1 MCCCVS
7 FFLACSIP
15 DLRLKVLRLYLFTV
29 RFPMPRG
36 EEARHLSKYIFI
48 ITQDQG
54 NDIVQKCT
62 PRRLLQLM
70 GWNKQ
75 KARDREQL
83 TANTSHRLK
92 QSKEYHT
99 GVTISTDETDIST
112 QSKTAKNKRPTTTHH
127 SNRAHLSAW
136 LPMQNI
142 QHRGTLTECT
152 QITHTF
158 PTVTPLHSAD
168 TWRHQQPNPLQTLQK
183 KDRSVQPSEC
193 TEV

>member
-1 MCCCVS
+1 MVTMNQCTLSCNKFSVVVCASIVVLIRFWCLGISVS
-7 FFLACSIP
+7 AMKNESKQSSAAEC
-15 DLRLKVLRLYLFTV
+15 
-29 RFPMPRG
+29 FPMPRG
-36 EEARHLSKYIFI
+36 KEARHLSKYIFI

-92 QSKEYHT
+92 QSKEYYT

-127 SNRAHLSAW
+127 SNRAHLSA
-136 LPMQNI
+136 
-142 QHRGTLTECT
+142 
-152 QITHTF
+152 
-158 PTVTPLHSAD
+158 
-168 TWRHQQPNPLQTLQK
+168 
-183 KDRSVQPSEC
+183 
-193 TEV
+193 